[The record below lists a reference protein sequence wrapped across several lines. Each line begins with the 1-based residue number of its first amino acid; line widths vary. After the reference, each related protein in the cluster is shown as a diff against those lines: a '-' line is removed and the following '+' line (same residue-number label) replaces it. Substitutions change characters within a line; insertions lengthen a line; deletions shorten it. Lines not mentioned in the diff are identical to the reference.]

1 MAQITGH
8 EVIRGRSRK
17 KDRDVFCSLKILTA
31 TMLSPKAMQ
40 ESEEQLLDVRVSHRP
55 RVRYYFTQQQRRLI
69 KRKLVPSGQ
78 EEEIFNLGG

>member
-1 MAQITGH
+1 
-8 EVIRGRSRK
+8 
-17 KDRDVFCSLKILTA
+17 
-31 TMLSPKAMQ
+31 MLSSKAMQ
-40 ESEEQLLDVRVSHRP
+40 TSEEQLLDVRVSYRP